1 MKKVL
6 IFFIIFSFLVIPVF
20 AMEFTAPSVPESAQP
35 YMPDNQETFAQ
46 GLWYILKTAISK
58 IRPDLANVSKNCF
71 SVIAGVLLMS
81 VLNSFSKYGENTVR
95 LVGAVII
102 GILLFDPFNSLIKL
116 STETVKELT
125 DYGKLLLPVMTAA
138 MAAQGGITASAA
150 IYTGTVFFNA
160 LLATIITK
168 VIIPAL
174 YIYLCLSIASCAIE
188 QDMLKKSCDF
198 VRWITTWCLK
208 TVLYVFTGYIS
219 ITGVVSGA
227 VDASTLKAAKM
238 TISGVVPVVGKILSD
253 ATETILVSAEVM
265 KNAAGVYGVFAV
277 ISICVSPFL
286 QVGIQYLLLKLSG
299 AVCNMFGYKPAVT
312 LLNDFATGM
321 GFLLAMTGS
330 VCMLLL
336 ISLVCFLRGI
346 GV

>member
-1 MKKVL
+1 MKKIL
-6 IFFIIFSFLVIPVF
+6 ILIILFSFLIIPVS
-20 AMEFTAPSVPESAQP
+20 AMEFTAPSAPESAKP
-35 YMPDNQETFAQ
+35 YMPENQETFAQ

-58 IRPDLANVSKNCF
+58 LRPELTNASNNCF
-71 SVIAGVLLMS
+71 CVIAAVLLMS
-81 VLNSFSKYGENTVR
+81 VLNSFSKYSETCIR
-95 LVGAVII
+95 LVGAVVI
-102 GILLFDPFNSLIKL
+102 GILLLDPFHSLIQL
-116 STETVKELT
+116 STNTVNELT

-138 MAAQGGITASAA
+138 MAAHGGISASAA
-150 IYTGTVFFNA
+150 LYTGTVFFNA
-160 LLATIITK
+160 LLATVISK
-168 VIIPAL
+168 FIIPAL
-174 YIYLCLSIASCAIE
+174 YIYLCLSIANCAIE

-198 VRWITTWCLK
+198 VKWITTWCLK

-219 ITGVVSGA
+219 ITGVISGA

-265 KNAAGVYGVFAV
+265 KSAAGVYGVLAI
-277 ISICVSPFL
+277 ISICISPFL
-286 QVGIQYLLLKLSG
+286 QVGAQYLLLKLSG

-312 LLNDFATGM
+312 LLGDFTTGM
-321 GFLLAMTGS
+321 GFILAMTGS